1 MCAGLGAGGPHKSK
15 APGPLASALSDAL
28 PEREQLRAAQE
39 DGVADD
45 GRHGLHR
52 HEALLPF
59 GMRLAP
65 LLGHVRAGR
74 VHPAL
79 DRLARR
85 DARVGD
91 FGGGRALR
99 DQRALHDVVRL
110 LHGRAGERLGRRRR
124 EVAPPGPLAA
134 RGRRDVA
141 AVLVTAL
148 RESARVLVGE
158 DVERRV
164 ELDVLVR
171 HFLGNMR
178 PGYVLLVGGAL
189 VVEAVLR
196 GDLGDRARAGLGAG
210 DDGHVVVVV
219 VVVVAAAAA
228 RRAAAPRREA
238 PHGARRPALGRRR
251 RRLLG
256 HHLGRDV
263 HVEAALDD
271 ARAVSAG
278 GRGAPLLAARPE
290 EAREPAVRPR
300 RPRLWRRL
308 RPEPGL
314 EALVDGRRRRVGAR
328 RLLLE
333 RSARERRPVRDL
345 SGVVVGAVDLLAA
358 AGALLGFRVV
368 AARRVLG
375 RQLGEPIRVVV
386 AGRRR
391 AAVGRGGRADTGA
404 GPPRAPRRVRGV
416 GSGVRG
422 LVQVPEHSDGGGVVV
437 GECSDDRVAGLREAA
452 PRKLEVRRAA
462 APAPAAGRRVR
473 RRRRA
478 ALARAL
484 RPGP

>member
-1 MCAGLGAGGPHKSK
+1 MCAGSGAGDPHKSK

-85 DARVGD
+85 DARAGD

-124 EVAPPGPLAA
+124 EVAPPEPLAA

-219 VVVVAAAAA
+219 AVVVAAAA
-228 RRAAAPRREA
+228 RRATAPRREA

-300 RPRLWRRL
+300 RLRLWRRL

-358 AGALLGFRVV
+358 AGALPGLR
-368 AARRVLG
+368 
-375 RQLGEPIRVVV
+375 VV
-386 AGRRR
+386 AGRRVLGSAVG
-391 AAVGRGGRADTGA
+391 AAVGLLV
-404 GPPRAPRRVRGV
+404 GPGV
-416 GSGVRG
+416 G
-422 LVQVPEHSDGGGVVV
+422 
-437 GECSDDRVAGLREAA
+437 
-452 PRKLEVRRAA
+452 
-462 APAPAAGRRVR
+462 
-473 RRRRA
+473 
-478 ALARAL
+478 
-484 RPGP
+484 

>member
-219 VVVVAAAAA
+219 AVVVAAAA

-358 AGALLGFRVV
+358 AGALLGLRVV

-391 AAVGRGGRADTGA
+391 AAVGRGGRADTGT
-404 GPPRAPRRVRGV
+404 GPPRAARRVRGF

-473 RRRRA
+473 RWRRA